1 MAKESRKTDTAA
13 ENRSSNKIVA
23 AVGILLALITAATVF
38 LLTKDHIFMAAAR
51 NATIDMNYKKAE
63 TLADL
68 CSGDEA
74 ETLGEYIDLMQEISS
89 DYPTL
94 RINFDRNKVESWQ
107 KTAAELKNSGVS
119 LGDEIDAQLEGLSG
133 KLDAICSTL
142 AEYDALHPDIMS
154 LFDVFNETNRLYS
167 KDANGENTV
176 FTISDELAS
185 ILKWEETAK
194 KLEGFLANTANG
206 EKMYLFAFFIKEAL
220 GEAAD
225 LRESILK
232 FAEQGYDLN
241 AQIRVTGEV
250 HRTFPSIR
258 NSDGSTLNLQN
269 KESYEA
275 GMFSGMC
282 TELTET
288 LGEYSITK

>member
-1 MAKESRKTDTAA
+1 MAKESRKPDTTV
-13 ENRSSNKIVA
+13 ENRSSSKIVA

-63 TLADL
+63 MLADL
-68 CSGDEA
+68 CAGDEA
-74 ETLGEYIDLMQEISS
+74 DVLGDYIDLRQEISAA
-89 DYPTL
+89 YPTF
-94 RINFDRNKVESWQ
+94 RTNFDRQKVESWQ
-107 KTAAELKNSGVS
+107 KTATELKSNGVS

-133 KLDAICSTL
+133 KLDVICATL
-142 AEYDALHPDIMS
+142 TEYDALRPDIMS

-167 KDANGENTV
+167 KDASGENTV
-176 FTISDELAS
+176 FTISDELAA

-194 KLEGFLANTANG
+194 KLDSFLVNTVNG
-206 EKMYLFAFFIKEAL
+206 EKMYLFAFFIKEAQ

-241 AQIRVTGEV
+241 AQIRVTGEI

-275 GMFSGMC
+275 GMFGGMC

-288 LGEYSITK
+288 LGEYCITD

>member
-1 MAKESRKTDTAA
+1 MAKESRKPDTTA
-13 ENRSSNKIVA
+13 ESRSSSKIVA

-38 LLTKDHIFMAAAR
+38 LLAKDYIFMVAAR
-51 NATIDMNYKKAE
+51 NAVIDMNFEKAE
-63 TLADL
+63 KLADL
-68 CSGDEA
+68 CAGDEA
-74 ETLGEYIDLMQEISS
+74 DILGDYIDLRQEISAA
-89 DYPTL
+89 YPTL
-94 RINFDRNKVESWQ
+94 RTNFDRQKVENWQ

-119 LGDEIDAQLEGLSG
+119 LGDEIDAQLDGLSG
-133 KLDAICSTL
+133 KLDVICATL
-142 AEYDALHPDIMS
+142 AEYDTLLPDIMS
-154 LFDVFNETNRLYS
+154 LFDIFNETNRLYTKNAS
-167 KDANGENTV
+167 GENTV
-176 FTISDELAS
+176 FTISDELAA

-194 KLEGFLANTANG
+194 KLDSFLANTANG
-206 EKMYLFAFFIKEAL
+206 EKMYLFAFFIKEAQ

-232 FAEQGYDLN
+232 LAEQGYDLN
-241 AQIRVTGEV
+241 AQIRVTGEI

-275 GMFSGMC
+275 GMYSGMC

-288 LGEYSITK
+288 LGEYCITE